1 MKSKNGVW
9 SKPVTTYILRRL
21 IQTLVVIV
29 LLSYVCFYLMTLM
42 PGDPVELMI
51 QSNPKITSEDIAR
64 LRDLYGLDQPAYQ
77 RYGSWVKTIISGDL
91 GYSRTYRVPVQELMG
106 PRLWN
111 TFYLSF
117 LSLGLSLLIALPM
130 GIYSALKPGSKVD
143 YLVNFF
149 SFGGI
154 SIPSFWL
161 GLMLIIIFAVQ
172 LGVLPAGGTETIG
185 ISDSATDWT
194 ILLDRMK
201 YLILPTLSLSVQ
213 QIGGFVRYVRSSMME
228 AMRND
233 FIRTAKAKGLE
244 RGVVIWKHGFRN
256 ALIPLITIIALSF
269 SGLFS
274 GAILTETVFAYQ
286 GVGKLVYD
294 SIMANDYNVAM
305 ISFIISVSMVLLMN
319 LLADILYGFADPRI
333 TYN

>member
-1 MKSKNGVW
+1 M
-9 SKPVTTYILRRL
+9 TTYILRRL
-21 IQTLVVIV
+21 VQTLVVII

-64 LRDLYGLDQPAYQ
+64 LRNLYGLDQPAYQ
-77 RYGSWVKTIISGDL
+77 RYFNWVKTIAAGDL
-91 GYSRTYRVPVQELMG
+91 GYSRTYRVPVEELMG

-117 LSLGLSLLIALPM
+117 LSLALSILIAIPM
-130 GIYSALKPGSKVD
+130 GIYSALKPGSKLD
-143 YLVNFF
+143 YVVNFF

-185 ISDSATDWT
+185 ADTSNLWAV
-194 ILLDRMK
+194 LKDRMF

-213 QIGGFVRYVRSSMME
+213 QIGGFVRFVRSSMME

-244 RGVVIWKHGFRN
+244 RSIVVWRHGFRN

-333 TYN
+333 SYT

>member
-1 MKSKNGVW
+1 MKLKNGLW
-9 SKPVTTYILRRL
+9 SNSVTTYILRRL
-21 IQTLVVIV
+21 IQTVLVITI
-29 LLSYVCFYLMTLM
+29 LSYVCFYLMTLM

-51 QSNPKITSEDIAR
+51 QSNPKITSDDVAR
-64 LRDLYGLDQPAYQ
+64 LRALYGLDQPAYK
-77 RYGSWVKTIISGDL
+77 RYANWVSTIASGDL
-91 GYSRTYRVPVQELMG
+91 GYSRTYRVPVEELMG

-111 TFYLSF
+111 TFYLSM
-117 LSLGLSLLIALPM
+117 LSLFVSVLIALPM
-130 GIYSALKPGSKVD
+130 GIYSALKPGSRVD
-143 YLVNFF
+143 YIVNFF

-161 GLMLIIIFAVQ
+161 GLMLIIIFSVQ
-172 LGVLPAGGTETIG
+172 LGILPAGGTETIG
-185 ISDSATDWT
+185 ADTSSWT
-194 ILLDRMK
+194 AVFKDRML

-213 QIGGFVRYVRSSMME
+213 QIGGLVRYVRSSMME

-233 FIRTAKAKGLE
+233 FIRTAKAKGLTKN
-244 RGVVIWKHGFRN
+244 VVIWKHAFRN
-256 ALIPLITIIALSF
+256 ALIPLITILALSF

-294 SIMANDYNVAM
+294 SIMSNDYNVAM

-319 LLADILYGFADPRI
+319 LIADITYGFADPRI

>member
-1 MKSKNGVW
+1 M
-9 SKPVTTYILRRL
+9 TTYILRRL
-21 IQTLVVIV
+21 LQTIVVIL

-77 RYGSWVKTIISGDL
+77 RYFNWAKTIATGDL

-117 LSLGLSLLIALPM
+117 MSLTLSILISLPL
-130 GIYSALKPGSKVD
+130 GIYSALKPGSKLD
-143 YLVNFF
+143 YVVNFF

-172 LGVLPAGGTETIG
+172 LGILPAGGTETIG
-185 ISDSATDWT
+185 ADTSSLWAVFK
-194 ILLDRMK
+194 DRMI
-201 YLILPTLSLSVQ
+201 YLTLPIVSLSVQ
-213 QIGGFVRYVRSSMME
+213 QIGGFVRFVRSSMME

-333 TYN
+333 SFN